1 MSCTRCKSVSLI
13 YVKSACHTYYTTL
26 MNIYRWWNAHGLLG
40 LLRLATDSPKFWSS
54 GSESINSSSDEI
66 FQSLSEVYLD
76 IQTTIGK
83 VYTVYTSCWIL
94 PIFSILSAFNVVL
107 SVDSTLYHLMLLS
120 DYSTFRLFSDYIFL
134 KLGDPT
140 PKAFHGKVLR
150 AITMFNNCRKNHTVR
165 ACLFSRELHVKLP
178 VRHQTWIA
186 PISRNAW
193 IPGTW
198 GYSHFVHVTLRQ
210 NWNTKFR
217 LQE

>member
-83 VYTVYTSCWIL
+83 VYIHPVGFFQYSVFCPPLMSFWVLIQLYITLCCFQTTR
-94 PIFSILSAFNVVL
+94 LS
-107 SVDSTLYHLMLLS
+107 
-120 DYSTFRLFSDYIFL
+120 
-134 KLGDPT
+134 
-140 PKAFHGKVLR
+140 
-150 AITMFNNCRKNHTVR
+150 
-165 ACLFSRELHVKLP
+165 
-178 VRHQTWIA
+178 
-186 PISRNAW
+186 
-193 IPGTW
+193 
-198 GYSHFVHVTLRQ
+198 GYSRITF
-210 NWNTKFR
+210 F
-217 LQE
+217 